1 MTENNKGLD
10 YDMGVLEWS
19 LCIVLVGIV
28 AVTFAQV
35 LSRYVLQ
42 ASLAWSEE
50 LARYLFMW
58 LASLGAAYAFKT
70 KSHFLLRFVVDKFS
84 VKLQMVVS
92 TLVVALMTIF
102 LVTFIWQA
110 ILYTESVAGQ
120 IGPGTGLSKAV
131 PVSSAVVGGLLMLFY
146 MVRNWIDEV
155 RIYREHASGYR
166 SHG

>member
-1 MTENNKGLD
+1 MTENNNNLD

-28 AVTFAQV
+28 AVTFSQV

-58 LASLGAAYAFKT
+58 LASLGAGYAFKT
-70 KSHFLLRFVVDKFS
+70 RSHFLLRFVVDKFS
-84 VKLQMVVS
+84 VKLQMTVA

-102 LVTFIWQA
+102 LVTFVWQA
-110 ILYTESVAGQ
+110 ILYTERVAGQ
-120 IGPGTGLSKAV
+120 TGPGTGLSKAV
-131 PVSSAVVGGLLMLFY
+131 PVSSAVVGGLIMLFY
-146 MVRNWIDEV
+146 MVRNWLDEV
-155 RIYREHASGYR
+155 RTYREGSSSYGR
-166 SHG
+166 HG